1 MLVNNPKQHIRLRG
15 YSRSEKYKYP
25 RFSGSPDFKRKPQNR
40 QLHGKAILRQLE
52 QIRIR
57 FSIPADQELSTD
69 IIRDD
74 ALYVEFTSEWG
85 YSFKFESFNQDIQA
99 PKFQILNVRSESRPL
114 NEEEEELRY
123 HITVMMTK
131 GGIAEFINKVEKYL
145 DVTKKTRN
153 GNIWH
158 VDLVNNIASVQLAT
172 LKAFWTDAPE
182 IPFPAEDEVV
192 WWEAWFRK
200 TSNDEQKLA
209 NVLQNLQTFEVQIGE
224 TELDFP
230 EHRVRLLRGSPA
242 QLAASLLL
250 LDNLAE
256 LRKPQETAQFF
267 LGQLEYEDR
276 QEWVADLSERTE
288 TLVTEDSVLVC
299 ILDSG
304 VNNQHPLLL
313 PFLPNPH
320 LYAYNP
326 SWGVDDS
333 VSPGGHGTGVA
344 GLALYGDLVDAL
356 DSPSRIQIY
365 HGLES
370 FKMIQRGSPSD
381 PELYGAITET
391 AVSTPL
397 VDRPFNPRVFCMTIT
412 AEQVFFGRPSAW
424 SAAVDKIAFGSH
436 LDPAS
441 PQLLILSGGNVEIE
455 KHQDYPHKNQLE
467 TVQDPAQAYNAI
479 TVGSYTRKDRLSTKG
494 YYPLAP
500 VGAMAPS
507 NSTSLTWDH
516 QWPIKPD
523 IVMEGGNRSTDGV
536 NTWDDDDL
544 QLLSL
549 DSDFH
554 HYLFQPFHSTSAATA
569 LAARFAA
576 TLRTAY
582 PELWPETIRGLMIHS
597 AEWTSA
603 MRQDYD
609 LNKESERK
617 ALLRTVGYGVP
628 LLTKALHSANNSL
641 TLIAERNIQPY
652 QKTNKKHIKYN
663 EYHLYELPW
672 PSKVLANELFDQD
685 VTLKVTLSYFIEP
698 NPGKRSAEYAQSVQ
712 YHSHSLEF
720 SVIKPQESIE
730 QFKRRISAYSETPDE
745 ETELKEEVNFKGEPW
760 EINRPRLRGSVKKD
774 FFTMSGAEMATR
786 HVIAVYPKSGW
797 YKTRK
802 KLDRAN
808 SKVRYSLIVSLE
820 TPSIDVDIYTPVE
833 NLIAVKVDV

>member
-1 MLVNNPKQHIRLRG
+1 MPVNNPKQHIRLEG
-15 YSRSEKYKYP
+15 YYRSEKYKYP
-25 RFSGSPDFKRKPQNR
+25 RFSGSPDFKRKLQNR

-52 QIRIR
+52 QIRNR

-85 YSFKFESFNQDIQA
+85 YALKFESFNQDIQA
-99 PKFQILNVRSESRPL
+99 PNFQLLNVRSESRPL

-131 GGIAEFINKVEKYL
+131 GGIAAFIKKVEKYL

-153 GNIWH
+153 GNIWY

-200 TSNDEQKLA
+200 TPNDEQKLA
-209 NVLQNLQTFEVQIGE
+209 SVLQNLQTFEVQIGN

-230 EHRVRLLRGSPA
+230 EHRVRLLRGSST

-267 LGQLEYEDR
+267 LGQFKYEEQ
-276 QEWVADLSERTE
+276 QEWATDLRKRTE

-326 SWGVDDS
+326 SWGVEDS
-333 VSPGGHGTGVA
+333 ASSGGHGTGVA

-356 DSPSRIQIY
+356 ASSSRIKIY

-412 AEQVFFGRPSAW
+412 AEQVFAGRPSAW

-455 KHQDYPHKNQLE
+455 KHQEYPHKNQFE

-523 IVMEGGNRSTDGV
+523 IVMEGGNRSTNRV
-536 NTWDDDDL
+536 HTWDDPAL

-549 DSDFH
+549 DKDH
-554 HYLFQPFHSTSAATA
+554 KQYLFQPFHSTSAAAA

-597 AEWTSA
+597 AVWTST

-609 LNKESERK
+609 STKKVSAKHFYEQLV
-617 ALLRTVGYGVP
+617 TVFP
-628 LLTKALHSANNSL
+628 FLQKLSTARA
-641 TLIAERNIQPY
+641 IA
-652 QKTNKKHIKYN
+652 
-663 EYHLYELPW
+663 
-672 PSKVLANELFDQD
+672 
-685 VTLKVTLSYFIEP
+685 
-698 NPGKRSAEYAQSVQ
+698 
-712 YHSHSLEF
+712 
-720 SVIKPQESIE
+720 
-730 QFKRRISAYSETPDE
+730 
-745 ETELKEEVNFKGEPW
+745 
-760 EINRPRLRGSVKKD
+760 
-774 FFTMSGAEMATR
+774 
-786 HVIAVYPKSGW
+786 
-797 YKTRK
+797 
-802 KLDRAN
+802 
-808 SKVRYSLIVSLE
+808 
-820 TPSIDVDIYTPVE
+820 
-833 NLIAVKVDV
+833 